1 MAAKKRKVDV
11 DSIYRLDVLSIKDN
25 VESRMRNTTYQQLF
39 DRVVDIE
46 HEDLEDT
53 KMIIHVSLNNVNL
66 VTYHFHSVSLYK
78 LAKQLSQYA

>member
-1 MAAKKRKVDV
+1 MVTKKRKVNV

-39 DRVVDIE
+39 ERVVDIE

-53 KMIIHVSLNNVNL
+53 KMIVHVSLNNVNF
-66 VTYHFHSVSLYK
+66 VTYHFHSVSLHK

>member
-1 MAAKKRKVDV
+1 MVAKKRKINVDN
-11 DSIYRLDVLSIKDN
+11 IYRLDVLSIKDN
-25 VESRMRNTTYQQLF
+25 VESRMRNITYLQLF
-39 DRVVDIE
+39 ERVVDIKY
-46 HEDLEDT
+46 EDLEDT